1 MKRVLSR
8 WGRFVT
14 TTLSRTLSHTS
25 RLTGTLRQNKRRDR
39 REVFLLESLET
50 VTAERDHLLVECDRL
65 TQECDRLRQDARE
78 FEQYAEHA
86 DTENHRL
93 RQDNQQLRQTQE
105 FEQYAD
111 DENQHLRQDNE
122 QLRQECDRLTSDYND
137 LQLQALEQEEQ
148 IESLKALLTY
158 YEANLAHTPVP
169 ATESET
175 DPASDPPVLDLSA
188 YSVALV
194 GGHSNTRQGV
204 IQTLSDSYGLK
215 VKNCVEIPP
224 FTEVSTSSSKVKAKI
239 SRCDLIVIITGY
251 MGHGLT
257 KIVQD
262 LNSAGALAGEIL
274 MLDCRGKSG
283 VVREIVNYFHQAVE
297 GDRSPQGT

>member
-25 RLTGTLRQNKRRDR
+25 RLTGTIRQNKRRDR

-122 QLRQECDRLTSDYND
+122 QLRHECDRLTSDYDD
-137 LQLQALEQEEQ
+137 LQLKTLEQEEQ

-158 YEANLAHTPVP
+158 YEAHLTHAPVP
-169 ATESET
+169 AT
-175 DPASDPPVLDLSA
+175 DPAPDPPTLDLST

-194 GGHSNTRQGV
+194 GGHSSTRQGV
-204 IQTLSDSYGLK
+204 LQTLSDSYGLK

-283 VVREIVNYFHQAVE
+283 VVREIVNYFHQVLE